1 MLDIGAEALAMLN
14 RSHGVTGRLTASVNR
29 SQFTYPVNFEKATI
43 QVSGSSQIRRKLKA
57 TIQANIN
64 DPEVDVF
71 RTELFAEYGIY
82 TDPANIIWI
91 PQGVFVVTDAVEVQE
106 NVVEISCS
114 DRWHWVQ
121 NARFLQPIAT
131 AGLHTEVIREL
142 LRDTDSRIPTSLR
155 ATRTSRHNSKVWER
169 DRDKAIIELAA
180 AASVEVFFNQT
191 GTAVIQ
197 EPKGLTAAA
206 DWVIGAG
213 DGGALIESSRGRDQ
227 GNSYNAVSVAGE
239 TTEGVPP
246 VRAQAFVTNPQSP
259 LLYGGPFGKRPR
271 FYTSSMITN
280 QQQAQMA
287 ADTMLAKV
295 SGISKTLDLSTF
307 PHPGLDTGDIIR
319 AEVRSGEWETHMV
332 DGFSLPLGPGSISI
346 STRSPYSADAEESES

>member
-1 MLDIGAEALAMLN
+1 MFDIGPEATAMLS

-29 SQFTYPVNFEKATI
+29 SQFTYPVDFEKADV
-43 QVSGSSQIRRKLKA
+43 QVSSNSQVRRKLKA
-57 TIQANIN
+57 TIHANIN

-71 RTELFAEYGIY
+71 RTEIFAEYGVY
-82 TDPANIIWI
+82 TDPANVIWI
-91 PQGVFVVTDAVEVQE
+91 PQGVFVVTDADEVQE

-121 NARFLQPIAT
+121 NARFLQPIT
-131 AGLHTEVIREL
+131 TSGLHTDAIVEL
-142 LRDTDSRIPTSLR
+142 LRDADPRILTSLR
-155 ATRTSRHNSKVWER
+155 TPRTSRHNSKVWER
-169 DRDKAIIELAA
+169 DRDKAIVELAA
-180 AASVEVFFNQT
+180 AASLEVFFDQT
-191 GTAVIQ
+191 GRAVIQ
-197 EPKGLTAAA
+197 EPKQLTAAP
-206 DWVIGAG
+206 DWLIAAG

-227 GNSYNAVSVAGE
+227 GNSYNAVAVAGE

-259 LLYGGPFGKRPR
+259 LLYGGAFGKRPR
-271 FYTSSMITN
+271 FYTSSMITT
-280 QQQAQMA
+280 QQQAQQA

-307 PHPGLDTGDIIR
+307 PHPGLDAGDIIR
-319 AEVRSGEWETHMV
+319 AEVQTGEWETHLV
-332 DGFSLPLGPGSISI
+332 DGYSLPLGPGSISI